1 MNNILVQ
8 FLYRTDI
15 TSTLDDQKMY
25 TIYLLK
31 LYYYSVL
38 LFSYTDKKRKLNDNN
53 FKIISLYRQNLL
65 FLHLLKVG

>member
-8 FLYRTDI
+8 FLYRTDV
-15 TSTLDDQKMY
+15 TPTLDDQKMY
-25 TIYLLK
+25 AIHLLK

-38 LFSYTDKKRKLNDNN
+38 LFYYTDKKRKLNDNN

>member
-8 FLYRTDI
+8 FLYRTDVTPI
-15 TSTLDDQKMY
+15 LDDHKMY
-25 TIYLLK
+25 AIHLLK
-31 LYYYSVL
+31 LCYYSFL

>member
-8 FLYRTDI
+8 FLYRTDA
-15 TSTLDDQKMY
+15 TSKLDDQKMY
-25 TIYLLK
+25 AIYLLK
-31 LYYYSVL
+31 LCYYSVL

>member
-25 TIYLLK
+25 TIHLLK
-31 LYYYSVL
+31 LCYYSVL

>member
-25 TIYLLK
+25 AIHLLK